1 MIKVFLVEDEKI
13 IRKSI
18 KNNVKWEENGFEFV
32 GEAPDGEMALP
43 MIEKLH
49 PDIVITD
56 IKMPFMDGL
65 ELSDILKKK
74 MPKIQI
80 IILSGYGEFDYA
92 KEAIKIG
99 VTDYLTKPVT
109 GEQLL
114 EALNKVKQ
122 KLDKKKR
129 QEEDIKKLQK
139 NIKTQMK
146 NMRYQFFGNLIRGKI
161 SVSKLMEQG
170 NELGIDLMA
179 PAYNF
184 MLFKIFSK
192 NENDTEAVYDLRT
205 KEDAI
210 VEEVSSQF
218 ENMIV
223 FHRVTEGYV
232 LMIKAQNTEET
243 IQVAKDYVAALTKR
257 MKKEKELQWFAGIGH
272 AVERLHNLSE
282 SYDSASKAFAYQ
294 YQSSG
299 NEAVFF
305 DKLDN
310 EKIERAEDLQQVDFT
325 KVNSESLEEFLKN
338 GKEEAVH
345 LFVEDYTKTLGKSNM
360 DSFMFCQYMLI
371 NIQVGVMKFVEKMGV
386 EKANI
391 DRTFNFSFSEDMDYK
406 MYRIVIGAESFD
418 AMKPYEE
425 IKEAKELVKELNK
438 NAVTDESKLRTR
450 QIGKLLDNLKISIEE
465 IEHSDLKNDYMENNQ
480 RLRLNVNVFT
490 EIIKE
495 KVSEYIY
502 YEIGN
507 MESMRVKLEKEIMHT
522 ITITL
527 IAVLFLSLITWKLS
541 KLISQSISYP
551 VRQLCEMTKEV
562 AQGNFDVHGPQN
574 TTEELQILTNNFE
587 HMAQKVERLIED
599 VKVEQQNLRKKE
611 LQLLQEQINPHFLY
625 NTLDTIMWLAI
636 DHQDDKVVEMVAALS
651 GFFRTSLSH
660 GEDKISIR
668 EELEHVENYLKIQQL
683 RYGDIMEYSIDVPDE
698 IKKNDIVKITLQ
710 PLVENALYHGLKKQR
725 EKGMIKISGVDD
737 ENNIFLIVEDNG
749 VGMQPEQVVQI
760 NKEMYEDI
768 WVNRTTGF
776 GIANVNRRIKL
787 YYGEEYGL
795 ILESEPDI
803 GTKVIVVVPKTRQVE
818 KK

>member
-1 MIKVFLVEDEKI
+1 MKKYVRE
-13 IRKSI
+13 SI
-18 KNNVKWEENGFEFV
+18 ARFRQFS
-32 GEAPDGEMALP
+32 
-43 MIEKLH
+43 IEKKLKWLRMV
-49 PDIVITD
+49 VI
-56 IKMPFMDGL
+56 IPALVG
-65 ELSDILKKK
+65 
-74 MPKIQI
+74 I
-80 IILSGYGEFDYA
+80 I
-92 KEAIKIG
+92 
-99 VTDYLTKPVT
+99 T
-109 GEQLL
+109 LL
-114 EALNKVKQ
+114 V
-122 KLDKKKR
+122 
-129 QEEDIKKLQK
+129 IM
-139 NIKTQMK
+139 I
-146 NMRYQFFGNLIRGKI
+146 
-161 SVSKLMEQG
+161 
-170 NELGIDLMA
+170 
-179 PAYNF
+179 NF
-184 MLFKIFSK
+184 
-192 NENDTEAVYDLRT
+192 N
-205 KEDAI
+205 
-210 VEEVSSQF
+210 
-218 ENMIV
+218 
-223 FHRVTEGYV
+223 
-232 LMIKAQNTEET
+232 
-243 IQVAKDYVAALTKR
+243 
-257 MKKEKELQWFAGIGH
+257 
-272 AVERLHNLSE
+272 E
-282 SYDSASKAFAYQ
+282 SY
-294 YQSSG
+294 
-299 NEAVFF
+299 NEAV
-305 DKLDN
+305 
-310 EKIERAEDLQQVDFT
+310 
-325 KVNSESLEEFLKN
+325 KN
-338 GKEEAVH
+338 VSVASK
-345 LFVEDYTKTLGKSNM
+345 
-360 DSFMFCQYMLI
+360 
-371 NIQVGVMKFVEKMGV
+371 
-386 EKANI
+386 
-391 DRTFNFSFSEDMDYK
+391 FNFSFSEDMDYK

-418 AMKPYEE
+418 TMKPYEE

-660 GEDKISIR
+660 GEDKITIR

-698 IKKNDIVKITLQ
+698 IKKTDIVKITLQ

-725 EKGMIKISGVDD
+725 EKGMIKISSVDD

-803 GTKVIVVVPKTRQVE
+803 GTKVIVVVPKTRQAE